1 MFACRCRIA
10 GKCLHDRMIDQISIQ
25 SRIVCTSTVNCLTF
39 VFTSTLTHLQHPPSV
54 WPCIGD
60 VNTVPTVWLLIDKA
74 CFDIVLLCKLTS
86 HFLYIG
92 AAYHSFALLD
102 SLVNQV
108 QDLDLRS
115 SFKWSGGPER
125 VGVQS
130 PTILALSY
138 FTDCL
143 VNPWCVPLRT

>member
-54 WPCIGD
+54 WPCIGN
-60 VNTVPTVWLLIDKA
+60 VNTVPWLLIDKA

-86 HFLYIG
+86 HFCL
-92 AAYHSFALLD
+92 HRCCLSLL
-102 SLVNQV
+102 SITGLSSESGT
-108 QDLDLRS
+108 RS
-115 SFKWSGGPER
+115 GLEKFFQMKWRTWKSWCAK
-125 VGVQS
+125 S
-130 PTILALSY
+130 HHLALSY